1 MYAFGYAA
9 IVGIASAPSLLKE
22 LCAQLRH
29 FLLTPLLPLQSAAR
43 HPRDRQFFEVEDGA
57 ISAEEHGEFDIA
69 GDIAGDIVITV
80 FLIISDIIA
89 TVFLW
94 YTMTAVW
101 RVFIWVTRYLPAY
114 FTKPGH
120 VNKWARHFDK
130 VHQLFILILGA
141 QLLWDSAPD
150 LRFSA

>member
-1 MYAFGYAA
+1 MYAFCYAA
-9 IVGIASAPSLLKE
+9 ILGIASAPSLLKV

-43 HPRDRQFFEVEDGA
+43 HPPNRQFFEVEDGA

-69 GDIAGDIVITV
+69 GDI
-80 FLIISDIIA
+80 ISDIIA

-101 RVFIWVTRYLPAY
+101 RVYIWVTRYLPAY

-120 VNKWARHFDK
+120 VNKWARTFDRM
-130 VHQLFILILGA
+130 HQWFILYLGA